1 MRSPSASVSVAQLP
15 AADLRFAPAPEPI
28 IHRIWPSATIAF
40 GLGLS
45 VAWACLLGYG
55 LVRLFEF
62 AF

>member
-1 MRSPSASVSVAQLP
+1 MPPPSASISVAPLP
-15 AADLRFAPAPEPI
+15 AEDLRFAPAHEPVI
-28 IHRIWPSATIAF
+28 RRIWSSAIITF

-45 VAWACLLGYG
+45 VVWTCLLGYG